1 MKGNDMNEK
10 QNVRLIVAGC
20 AAIVAGLMLTGCSA
34 FFESTKE
41 KQINFDSQV
50 YGFKVVFADPSTGS
64 TMPTG
69 EMGFGSINYRSM
81 PVERGQ
87 PFYARYTVKSL
98 WSSQPASDTTIWV
111 GRASERSVLTF
122 EAVPDTMIRIGADG
136 VQAGGATVTIKPVEV
151 K

>member
-1 MKGNDMNEK
+1 MRDRIILAM
-10 QNVRLIVAGC
+10 
-20 AAIVAGLMLTGCSA
+20 AIMTAMVLMGLLSGCSA

-111 GRASERSVLTF
+111 GRAAERGILTF
-122 EAVPDTMIRIGADG
+122 EAVPSDMIRVGFDG
-136 VQAGGATVTIKPVEV
+136 IKNDTATLTLKPEA

>member
-1 MKGNDMNEK
+1 MLDEKNERDL
-10 QNVRLIVAGC
+10 NW
-20 AAIVAGLMLTGCSA
+20 AIAILAGLVLMGMCTGCTA

-111 GRASERSVLTF
+111 GRAAEKGVLTF

-136 VQAGGATVTIKPVEV
+136 IKTGTAELTVKPEA